1 MENLLNDFYAPS
13 SSNLRKKEIENEL
26 TVFNDVNTYL
36 QLIMYNLDSVSNTYV
51 WYFKAS
57 CLEKG
62 ITSQIQDKNKRKYIN
77 DTLWH
82 IYKEIPINAP
92 TIQRDKLALLL
103 VLLMK
108 HEWTCKFVFLE
119 IINHLIETKF
129 IFGIVLLRTMSEEL
143 FSPRSSL
150 LAVAKE
156 QLISILSANMTNM
169 FVILDRNLEN
179 LDYRTSNNISE
190 ISQNNEKICLLLSTI
205 QHLFSWVD
213 LEMVLTSKILQHLFS
228 FSHTK
233 YPQEI
238 SITSL
243 STISELFYR
252 QSSWPANFYLLYD
265 TTELIEFE
273 NLNEA
278 TEDYLEKLLE
288 LLTLFSTHFSH
299 MVYKLENGIKFL
311 INLYA
316 IMTHRN
322 LSGNGI
328 EFSKKLAVWRPFVK
342 TSHGK
347 SDE

>member
-1 MENLLNDFYAPS
+1 MFRGNFTIYKKQLLETFTYS
-13 SSNLRKKEIENEL
+13 RVSL
-26 TVFNDVNTYL
+26 YL
-36 QLIMYNLDSVSNTYV
+36 Q
-51 WYFKAS
+51 
-57 CLEKG
+57 KG

-129 IFGIVLLRTMSEEL
+129 VFGIVLLRTMSEEL

-156 QLISILSANMTNM
+156 QLISVLSSNMTNM

-179 LDYRTSNNISE
+179 LDYRTSNNISG
-190 ISQNNEKICLLLSTI
+190 ISQNNEMIVLLLSSI
-205 QHLFSWVD
+205 QHLFTWVD
-213 LEMVLTSKILQHLFS
+213 LEMVLTSKMLQHLFS

-233 YPQEI
+233 YPTEI

-265 TTELIEFE
+265 VTELIEFD
-273 NLNEA
+273 NLNGA
-278 TEDYLEKLLE
+278 TEEYSEKLLE

-316 IMTHRN
+316 IMTHTN

>member
-1 MENLLNDFYAPS
+1 
-13 SSNLRKKEIENEL
+13 
-26 TVFNDVNTYL
+26 
-36 QLIMYNLDSVSNTYV
+36 
-51 WYFKAS
+51 
-57 CLEKG
+57 
-62 ITSQIQDKNKRKYIN
+62 
-77 DTLWH
+77 
-82 IYKEIPINAP
+82 
-92 TIQRDKLALLL
+92 
-103 VLLMK
+103 
-108 HEWTCKFVFLE
+108 
-119 IINHLIETKF
+119 
-129 IFGIVLLRTMSEEL
+129 MSEEL

-156 QLISILSANMTNM
+156 QLITVLSANMTNM
-169 FVILDRNLEN
+169 FVILDRNLET
-179 LDYRTSNNISE
+179 LDYRTSNNVSGTIA
-190 ISQNNEKICLLLSTI
+190 QNNEMIVLLLSAI
-205 QHLFSWVD
+205 QHLFTWVD
-213 LEMVLTSKILQHLFS
+213 LEMVLTSKMLQHLFS

-233 YPQEI
+233 YPTEI

-265 TTELIEFE
+265 ITELIEFD
-273 NLNEA
+273 NLNTA

-311 INLYA
+311 VNLYA
-316 IMTHRN
+316 IMTHTH